1 MGKVEIA
8 PATLGDTGAAL
19 ATVGAS
25 IAYYAIVA
33 IIDGAW
39 LLWSRAVL
47 AALVVAA
54 IVATAGGVLIAV
66 DRDRARVR

>member
-8 PATLGDTGAAL
+8 PTTLGDTGAAL
-19 ATVGAS
+19 ATAGAS

-33 IIDGAW
+33 IADGAW
-39 LLWSRAVL
+39 LLWSRAIL

-54 IVATAGGVLIAV
+54 IVATAGVVLIAV
-66 DRDRARVR
+66 DRDRSRVR